1 MSIVK
6 QADVDTATPA
16 LALDVS
22 VLLTEP
28 ACVLSGQEELLK
40 SVYRFWVK
48 PGSVR
53 NADRIWART
62 PQNRTYRAWRI
73 PKFTRMVRL
82 QTAPTGSGVS

>member
-1 MSIVK
+1 M

-28 ACVLSGQEELLK
+28 AYVLSGQEALLK

-53 NADRIWART
+53 KPHLPDLED
-62 PQNRTYRAWRI
+62 P
-73 PKFTRMVRL
+73 
-82 QTAPTGSGVS
+82 

>member
-1 MSIVK
+1 MFGFSAYVGNVYRD
-6 QADVDTATPA
+6 ASRYEHRDPA
-16 LALDVS
+16 LVLDVS

-53 NADRIWART
+53 KPNLPGLGD
-62 PQNRTYRAWRI
+62 PFN
-73 PKFTRMVRL
+73 
-82 QTAPTGSGVS
+82 

>member
-1 MSIVK
+1 M
-6 QADVDTATPA
+6 QTDMDTATPA

-28 ACVLSGQEELLK
+28 ACVLSGQESPLLK

-53 NADRIWART
+53 KPNLPGLEDRMCKVFGI
-62 PQNRTYRAWRI
+62 
-73 PKFTRMVRL
+73 KCSFL
-82 QTAPTGSGVS
+82 L